1 MTSILLARHGQS
13 EWNAAGRWQGQADP
27 PLSALGR
34 AQARLAAERVGAV
47 DVIVASD
54 LQRALATA
62 AIIADALGVGPVVVD
77 EGLRERDAGEW
88 SGLTRDEIEQA
99 WPGYLDSRRKPP
111 GFEPD
116 EPFRARTRA
125 ALDRLH
131 DAYEGAELL
140 VVSHG
145 GVIYGLEESH
155 GLAFERIANLGARH
169 VRHHGDALQLGDRV
183 QLVDEDDLRTLP
195 GQL

>member
-1 MTSILLARHGQS
+1 MTSILVARHGQS

-27 PLSALGR
+27 PLSDLGR
-34 AQARLAAERVGAV
+34 TQARLAAERVGTV

-54 LQRALATA
+54 LQRALETA
-62 AIIADALGVGPVVVD
+62 AIIATALGVGPVIVD

-88 SGLTRDEIEQA
+88 SGLTRAEIDRD
-99 WPGYLDSRRKPP
+99 WPGYLDDRRKPP

-116 EPFRARTRA
+116 DAFRSRTRA

-131 DAYEGAELL
+131 EAYAGADLL

-169 VRHHGDALQLGDRV
+169 LVHHGDRLVLGERL
-183 QLVDEDDLRTLP
+183 QLVDEGDLRTLP